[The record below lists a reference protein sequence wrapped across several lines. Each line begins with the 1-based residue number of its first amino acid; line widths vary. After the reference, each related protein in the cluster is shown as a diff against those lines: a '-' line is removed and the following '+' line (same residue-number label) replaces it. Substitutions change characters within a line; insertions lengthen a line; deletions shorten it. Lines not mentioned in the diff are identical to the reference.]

1 MKTYKKLMEEIFLL
15 PDYPM
20 QVSQEKDDGNWV
32 TGDPTKPIEGFEDGD
47 VNKVIDQ
54 ANQQVKKDRK

>member
-1 MKTYKKLMEEIFLL
+1 MEEIFLL

-47 VNKVIDQ
+47 VNKVIDK

>member
-1 MKTYKKLMEEIFLL
+1 MEEIFLL
-15 PDYPM
+15 PDYPT
-20 QVSQEKDDGNWV
+20 QTSPEKDDGNWI

-47 VNKVIDQ
+47 VNKVIDK

>member
-20 QVSQEKDDGNWV
+20 QVPEKDDDGEWI

-47 VNKVIDQ
+47 TDKVIDK